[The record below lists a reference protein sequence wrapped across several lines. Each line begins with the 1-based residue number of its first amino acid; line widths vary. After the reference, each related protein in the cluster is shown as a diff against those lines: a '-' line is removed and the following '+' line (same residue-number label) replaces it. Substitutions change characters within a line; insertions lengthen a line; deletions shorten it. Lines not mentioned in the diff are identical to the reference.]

1 MRKFKLKDETY
12 DRLKWWAMYGLPT
25 LGTFIFALGT
35 IWNIPY
41 VEQIVGTITA
51 ADTALAGMLGLSKKN
66 YQEDDADA

>member
-51 ADTALAGMLGLSKKN
+51 ADTALAGLLVLSKKN

>member
-1 MRKFKLKDETY
+1 
-12 DRLKWWAMYGLPT
+12 MYGLPT

-51 ADTALAGMLGLSKKN
+51 ADTALAGLLGLSKKN
-66 YQEDDADA
+66 YQEDNLSD

>member
-1 MRKFKLKDETY
+1 MKKIRLKDKTY

-25 LGTFIFALGT
+25 LGTFIFTLGT

-41 VEQIVGTITA
+41 AEQTVGTITA

-66 YQEDDADA
+66 YQEDNTDA

>member
-1 MRKFKLKDETY
+1 M
-12 DRLKWWAMYGLPT
+12 GLPS

-51 ADTALAGMLGLSKKN
+51 ADTALAGLLGAEQEKLSGGRCGCLS
-66 YQEDDADA
+66 Q